1 MLERIKLFI
10 YLFSR
15 KNIFLIETGNALP
28 LALEGGFY
36 DFTCDLKTKKGFCL
50 EISFLRKTCD
60 YNDWDEEEKQIKAWT
75 T

>member
-1 MLERIKLFI
+1 MLERIKLFL

-50 EISFLRKTCD
+50 EISFLRKMIII
-60 YNDWDEEEKQIKAWT
+60 WDEEEKQIKAWT